1 MQQTTSPVIYE
12 PYLWIRI
19 AALKESDF
27 VTNRTPVFTLGF
39 PDQVVQFAPLT
50 AFTSSGEAENSIQ
63 FLGGASRNQLPAPL
77 SKIRIGANRAGDR
90 AIDIQLNQTSP
101 FSVTV
106 QGESGWQT
114 IAEPL
119 VNPVESMLVGI
130 NLIDLPAGF
139 GYHGSFENNATVF
152 PDGTM
157 ICIKSVPVHGAVKTA
172 REGQYET
179 ASEISLGN
187 WYAPFCTQPS
197 VFYSLLSADTS
208 AEVKTSQSPTSGSAG
223 SVLLTRQVPADV
235 SGTIRVTAIGRW
247 YLAKDF

>member
-12 PYLWIRI
+12 PHLWIRI

-27 VTNRTPVFTLGF
+27 ITNRTPVFTLGF

-63 FLGGASRNQLPAPL
+63 FLCGASRNQAPAPL

-90 AIDIQLNQTSP
+90 AIDIQLNKASP
-101 FSVTV
+101 FSVSV
-106 QGESGWQT
+106 QGESGWQ
-114 IAEPL
+114 IVPEPL
-119 VNPVESMLVGI
+119 VNPMESMLIGL
-130 NLIDLPAGF
+130 NLLDLPAGF

-157 ICIKSVPVHGAVKTA
+157 ICIKSVPVHVAVRAA
-172 REGQYET
+172 REGRYET

-197 VFYSLLSADTS
+197 VFYSLLPADTS
-208 AEVKTSQSPTSGSAG
+208 AAVEASQSPTSRSAG
-223 SVLLTRQVPADV
+223 SVLLARQIPADV
-235 SGTIRVTAIGRW
+235 AGTIQVTAIGRW
-247 YLAKDF
+247 TMAKDF